1 MLNIDIEYKRGILF
15 IRLKG
20 ILNKATSL
28 KLDDILDRAI
38 VGAGIKYLM
47 INCEK
52 LNSIDNDGL
61 KVINE
66 RCLELIN
73 NEGKLLICGF
83 NEIVRLKIESSS
95 LDKLVYKTNNEIGAF
110 NIINV

>member
-20 ILNKATSL
+20 ILNKSTSL
-28 KLDDILDRAI
+28 KLDAILDSAI

-52 LNSIDNDGL
+52 LNSIDNEGL
-61 KVINE
+61 KVINK
-66 RCLELIN
+66 RCLELLG
-73 NEGKLLICGF
+73 NEGKLLVCGF
-83 NEIVRLKIESSS
+83 NEYVRLKIESSS
-95 LDKLVYKTNNEIGAF
+95 LDKLIYKTNNEIGAF
-110 NIINV
+110 NIISI